1 MNMYGQ
7 DFVTDEYGIQV
18 LNCFKYLD
26 FYEAQIQPYTL
37 IHHEGK
43 KYKIYEGITA
53 DEFQLENNNF
63 LDLMNLLLPDKRLVQ
78 LQSELEKEGKQVCM
92 FNIYVLAKFLIERG
106 KKRYIFLLKPRIS
119 DVLATLNDVTKVSFT
134 NKDETVVKS
143 TSPKL
148 IQILMEA
155 LEKKKD
161 SDQSEYEV
169 DKIVTWDQVSNKSV
183 MQSYFVH
190 DLTIFLNKYFPVK
203 RKKDALVSTK
213 EVELILYLMK
223 LLGLSTAELTNKR
236 HSQLMSLYKQI
247 SKQKQNYGRFNIDGK
262 ERILPIMFIPYSV
275 WNYGKL
281 DWTMEEL
288 PELKLKTGDKFKF

>member
-1 MNMYGQ
+1 
-7 DFVTDEYGIQV
+7 
-18 LNCFKYLD
+18 
-26 FYEAQIQPYTL
+26 
-37 IHHEGK
+37 
-43 KYKIYEGITA
+43 
-53 DEFQLENNNF
+53 
-63 LDLMNLLLPDKRLVQ
+63 
-78 LQSELEKEGKQVCM
+78 
-92 FNIYVLAKFLIERG
+92 
-106 KKRYIFLLKPRIS
+106 
-119 DVLATLNDVTKVSFT
+119 
-134 NKDETVVKS
+134 
-143 TSPKL
+143 
-148 IQILMEA
+148 MEA

-190 DLTIFLNKYFPVK
+190 DLTVFLNKYFPVK

-247 SKQKQNYGRFNIDGK
+247 SKQKQDYGRFNIDGK

-281 DWTMEEL
+281 DWTAEEF
-288 PELKLKTGDKFKF
+288 PELKLKTGDKIKF